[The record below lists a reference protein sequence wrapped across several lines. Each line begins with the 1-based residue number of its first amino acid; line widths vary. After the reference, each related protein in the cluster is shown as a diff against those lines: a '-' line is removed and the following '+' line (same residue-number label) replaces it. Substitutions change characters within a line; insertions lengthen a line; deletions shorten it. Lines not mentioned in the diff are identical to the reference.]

1 MQGADSVGITI
12 EHIEMFHA
20 VSPYYVACREIG
32 FSRRRDIERLAQSM
46 HVVPPA
52 ALSSTFC
59 RTPIHSMVWLIFH
72 IDMGQPAR

>member
-1 MQGADSVGITI
+1 
-12 EHIEMFHA
+12 MFHA

-52 ALSSTFC
+52 ALSSTFAAPQFTLWC
-59 RTPIHSMVWLIFH
+59 GSSFTLTWVNPFADLRSRLSKT
-72 IDMGQPAR
+72 